1 MRPVLRGVL
10 LCSAYGAFAALGLA
24 FALAFVN
31 GTVSPVWPPTGL
43 AIAALTFWGT
53 RYWPAIAIGALAS
66 NVLLAH
72 EPLLLST
79 SLAAGN
85 TLEAMLGASLL
96 RRWQVGGEITRLRDA
111 VRILAVALL
120 APCVSASIGMLSLT
134 LAGLSTWPQFL
145 QSFLIWWLA
154 NCMGVLIFVP
164 LLLGYWGR
172 PWRVRFPVR
181 AVEFAVVCLVVLLML
196 RLAFTPPA
204 VFASLGIDR
213 LPLSVFAFP
222 PLLWATLRLRPRE
235 ATAVLASSCM
245 LAVSFTA
252 MNAPSAA
259 LGPLVGLQL
268 ALFGIA
274 ASTLAMVG
282 VISERTLAR
291 EAERDE
297 RARLAAILAS
307 LSEGVIVADMAG
319 NVLEMN
325 PAALEIHGFRHAV
338 QGVGKMTDFA
348 FDFELRDLSGEL
360 IPLSQWPLARV
371 LRGEAFADMEVIVG
385 RRDHQDEIIISYSG
399 RQVRNDE
406 GRAML
411 CVLTIRDVTE
421 RKQAEKREREAALHD
436 PLTQLP
442 NRALVLEYGS
452 HLLAA
457 ARRNHCNSALLF
469 VDLDH
474 FKPINDQY
482 GHATGDRV
490 LQVVASRLKECTRQ
504 EDLVG
509 RLGGDE
515 FVILLPY
522 LDAGRQWA
530 AVVAQHVVDSISRPI
545 HVDHLELT
553 VAPSIGISI
562 FPDHGTDV
570 AALIHAADLAMYEA
584 KQSGRAC
591 FRVYSPGTGGQSP
604 VAVGARARGQVI
616 KEGRASE

>member
-10 LCSAYGAFAALGLA
+10 LCSAYGAFAGMGMVLSQALVHGS
-24 FALAFVN
+24 
-31 GTVSPVWPPTGL
+31 VSPVWPPTGL
-43 AIAALTFWGT
+43 AIVALTLWGLP
-53 RYWPAIAIGALAS
+53 YWPAIAVGAFAGHYLH
-66 NVLLAH
+66 AH
-72 EPLLLST
+72 DPLLLS
-79 SLAAGN
+79 LGMAAGN
-85 TLEAMLGASLL
+85 TLEAVLGAALL
-96 RRWQVGGEITRLRDA
+96 RRWQVRGEIACLRDA
-111 VRILAVALL
+111 ICIFVVALL
-120 APCVSASIGMLSLT
+120 APCVSAFIGILSLT
-134 LAGLSTWPQFL
+134 LAGVSPWSAFL
-145 QSFLIWWLA
+145 QASLIWWFA
-154 NCMGVLIFVP
+154 NCMGALIFVP
-164 LLLGYWGR
+164 LLLGYLGSGWQI
-172 PWRVRFPVR
+172 RFPVR
-181 AVEFAVVCLVVLLML
+181 VVEFAAICLVVLLLL
-196 RLAFTPPA
+196 RLALVLPGE
-204 VFASLGIDR
+204 FAATDISR
-213 LPLSVFAFP
+213 LPLSVFALP

-235 ATAVLASSCM
+235 AAAVLAWTCI
-245 LAVSFTA
+245 LAVSFTVLSEPRTA
-252 MNAPSAA
+252 T
-259 LGPLVGLQL
+259 GPLVVLQL
-268 ALFGIA
+268 ELFGIG

-282 VISERTLAR
+282 VISERTQAR
-291 EAERDE
+291 ESEREE

-307 LSEGVIVADMAG
+307 LREGVIVADMAG

-325 PAALEIHGFRHAV
+325 PAALEIHGFNHAV
-338 QGVGKMTDFA
+338 QGVGKMADFA
-348 FDFELRDLSGEL
+348 FDFELCDLSGEL
-360 IPLSQWPLARV
+360 IPFSQWPLARL
-371 LRGEAFADMEVIVG
+371 LRGDEFADMEVIVK
-385 RRDHQDEIIISYSG
+385 RRDRRDALIISYSG
-399 RQVRNDE
+399 RHVRDGN
-406 GRAML
+406 RQAVL

-457 ARRNHCNSALLF
+457 ARRNHCNSSLLF

-482 GHATGDRV
+482 GHATGDHV
-490 LQVVASRLKECTRQ
+490 LQVVANRLKECTRQ

-530 AVVAQHVVDSISRPI
+530 AVVAQHVVDNISRPI
-545 HVDHLELT
+545 RVNNLELT

-604 VAVGARARGQVI
+604 FAVGAGARSQAI
-616 KEGRASE
+616 KERRASD